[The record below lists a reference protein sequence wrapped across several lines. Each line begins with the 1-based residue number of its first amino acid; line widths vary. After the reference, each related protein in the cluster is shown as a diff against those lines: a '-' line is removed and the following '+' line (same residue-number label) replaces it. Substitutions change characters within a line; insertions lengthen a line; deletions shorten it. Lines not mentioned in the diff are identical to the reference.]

1 MNTRLLA
8 SSFVVLALGVFTAS
22 AGEDT
27 PLQKAMQYA
36 HKAPE
41 GQKKICEKIVAGT
54 ASDEEVKQTLEAYKA
69 AADTKPPRG
78 DAAVFKEK
86 FGKLIAATEDV
97 AAKKP
102 GAAEAYKA
110 AVSCKACHSEFK
122 PK

>member
-8 SSFVVLALGVFTAS
+8 CSVVVATLSLSTAF
-22 AGEDT
+22 AEEDN
-27 PLQKAMQYA
+27 PLKKAMQYA

-41 GQKKICEKIVAGT
+41 GQKKICEKIVGGT
-54 ASDEEVKQTLEAYKA
+54 ASEEEVKKTLEAYKA
-69 AADTKPPRG
+69 AADTKPPKG
-78 DAAVFKEK
+78 DAAAFKEK

-97 AAKKP
+97 AAKKE

-110 AVSCKACHSEFK
+110 AVNCKACHNEFK